1 MITLTA
7 LVIVFG
13 AGWLV
18 RTLWKL
24 FVQAATTVAA
34 QESDPPTAF
43 PTPR

>member
-7 LVIVFG
+7 LVI
-13 AGWLV
+13 AGWLA
-18 RTLWKL
+18 RMLWKL
-24 FVQAATTVAA
+24 VVQAAVTVAA